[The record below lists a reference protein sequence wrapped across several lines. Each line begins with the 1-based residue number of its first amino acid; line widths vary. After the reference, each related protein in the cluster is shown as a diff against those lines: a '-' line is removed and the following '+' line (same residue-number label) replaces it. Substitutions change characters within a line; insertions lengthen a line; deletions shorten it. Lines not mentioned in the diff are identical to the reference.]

1 MAEMWFC
8 KLAGVV
14 TGPLKPS
21 ELRALAEAGKLAPE
35 DLVRQGETGPWVPAR
50 HVRGLFSSGGQ
61 EGATPASPSGSSPA
75 ERGPAQS
82 EQALPTGAA
91 QVPRPT
97 AAAQGPLPT
106 AGTQGTGQTGGL
118 PTAIPTPGAHIP
130 TAVAQAAVQPPGA
143 RTTMATPGAQS
154 TIPPPGVQPSMP
166 PPGVQP
172 SVPPP
177 GAQTPMA
184 TPGVQATV
192 PTPALQATGQELP
205 GSAEKSRRPL
215 LQARRLAEPPPLPRA
230 RPDSV
235 RSEAASG
242 QANPPGPSP
251 PPEVDLG
258 LPGVPSGVVSRSA
271 ESGRPGQ
278 PIPAAVLRQQRRLQN
293 NLLMIGALG
302 MVALVLLVVVILML
316 TGVISMGPGTT
327 QPARKKGAEAVKPA
341 AQAASKEPAE
351 NVEVSW
357 VDASKKAIRRAG
369 ASVRVLSVRV
379 GQPPAAWVS
388 APGEYLLV
396 EMQVKNPTEDKVL
409 MFRGWCRGGPEGSR
423 AKLTDNK
430 GNTYVQV
437 LPAAPMDGQEGE
449 SLNRVLP
456 GHTETETLVFQSPP
470 KIEEV
475 EYFRLELPG
484 WAFPKDKMDPFRFQ
498 IPGKMIRTGEEP
510 PGRVGKTEE
519 LFGPTPPSAEEPK
532 PPAAKENAKPEP
544 SPVPMPKKDQAREEF
559 ERLQKELEEQE
570 QMPPSPKAE
579 KSPGATEKLP
589 PSESSASE
597 QDKPEEPAKE
607 PSPAKPSKPSG
618 PRLPGQ
624 DIMDQLDT
632 PVPPKA
638 SSEEKK

>member
-1 MAEMWFC
+1 
-8 KLAGVV
+8 
-14 TGPLKPS
+14 
-21 ELRALAEAGKLAPE
+21 
-35 DLVRQGETGPWVPAR
+35 
-50 HVRGLFSSGGQ
+50 
-61 EGATPASPSGSSPA
+61 
-75 ERGPAQS
+75 
-82 EQALPTGAA
+82 
-91 QVPRPT
+91 
-97 AAAQGPLPT
+97 
-106 AGTQGTGQTGGL
+106 
-118 PTAIPTPGAHIP
+118 
-130 TAVAQAAVQPPGA
+130 
-143 RTTMATPGAQS
+143 
-154 TIPPPGVQPSMP
+154 
-166 PPGVQP
+166 
-172 SVPPP
+172 
-177 GAQTPMA
+177 
-184 TPGVQATV
+184 
-192 PTPALQATGQELP
+192 
-205 GSAEKSRRPL
+205 
-215 LQARRLAEPPPLPRA
+215 
-230 RPDSV
+230 
-235 RSEAASG
+235 
-242 QANPPGPSP
+242 
-251 PPEVDLG
+251 
-258 LPGVPSGVVSRSA
+258 
-271 ESGRPGQ
+271 
-278 PIPAAVLRQQRRLQN
+278 LQN

-379 GQPPAAWVS
+379 GQPPAAW
-388 APGEYLLV
+388 ATTPGEYLLV

-484 WAFPKDKMDPFRFQ
+484 WAFPKEKMAPFHFQ
-498 IPGKMIRTGEEP
+498 IPAKMIRTGEGEASSK
-510 PGRVGKTEE
+510 VGKTEE

-570 QMPPSPKAE
+570 EMPSGPKAE
-579 KSPGATEKLP
+579 KSPGAPGKVP
-589 PSESSASE
+589 KSESSASDQE
-597 QDKPEEPAKE
+597 KPEEAEKE
-607 PSPAKPSKPSG
+607 KSPDSKPPKPSG